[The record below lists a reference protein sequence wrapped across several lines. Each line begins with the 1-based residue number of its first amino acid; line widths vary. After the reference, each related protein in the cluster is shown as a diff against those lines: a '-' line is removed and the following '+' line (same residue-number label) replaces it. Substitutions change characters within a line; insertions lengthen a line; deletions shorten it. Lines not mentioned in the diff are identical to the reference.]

1 MMNHRITLLRREPSK
16 DEAGQPT
23 ETWKA
28 LPDVW
33 ADVLF
38 ETGAQM
44 LRANLQANVKRASIR
59 IRTRPDV
66 DSTMRVRYLG
76 EEYEIKG
83 PPLPDSK
90 DRQFMFLVCECVK

>member
-1 MMNHRITLLRREPSK
+1 MNHRITLLRRDDGK
-16 DEAGQPT
+16 DAAGQPV
-23 ETWKA
+23 ESWKA

-38 ETGAQM
+38 ETGAQV
-44 LRANLQANVKRASIR
+44 LRANLQANVRRASIR
-59 IRTRPDV
+59 FRSRPDV

-90 DRQFMFLVCECVK
+90 DRQFMFLVCESVK

>member
-1 MMNHRITLLRREPSK
+1 MMNRRVTLLRRDIGK
-16 DEAGQPT
+16 DAAGQSV
-23 ETWKA
+23 ESWES

-38 ETGAQM
+38 ETGAQV

-59 IRTRPDV
+59 IRSRPDV

-83 PPLPDSK
+83 PPLPDSN
-90 DRQFMFLVCECVK
+90 DRRFMFLVCEGVK